1 MPNGKYG
8 DHPITDI
15 VVHKRSV
22 FSREINE
29 LIQKIAAI
37 EGVQELS
44 KRFNWFSPP
53 PREELQK
60 ELREILEELQKQ
72 RES

>member
-1 MPNGKYG
+1 M
-8 DHPITDI
+8 
-15 VVHKRSV
+15 

-29 LIQKIAAI
+29 LIQKIVAI

-53 PREELQK
+53 PKEELRK
-60 ELREILEELQKQ
+60 ELRQILEELQKQ